1 MKLFN
6 PDSGIMR
13 SLSKFTDCICL
24 SLLFFVSCIP
34 IVTIGTAS
42 TALYYTVHKV
52 LRHDRGYMFRDYV
65 TSFKENFKQ
74 TVPVWIAALAV
85 GIVMWLDLQIANF
98 YAASAAYFSA
108 LSAVSFLGLVIW
120 FAWVSYLF
128 PYMARFENT
137 RRRSMKNAILMV
149 IAHLPMTALM
159 LVVAVAIG
167 FAVYL
172 LPYMIFIIPSVY
184 AWLQSYILERI
195 FRKYMS
201 EEDREAEDAKY
212 KADDDMAE
220 R

>member
-98 YAASAAYFSA
+98 YAASAAY
-108 LSAVSFLGLVIW
+108 SAVSFLGLVIW

-159 LVVAVAIG
+159 LVVAAAIG
-167 FAVYL
+167 FVVYL

>member
-34 IVTIGTAS
+34 IITIGTAS

-65 TSFKENFKQ
+65 TSFRENFKQ
-74 TVPVWIAALAV
+74 TTPVWLAALV
-85 GIVMWLDLQIANF
+85 MGIVLALDLRIANF
-98 YAASAAYFSA
+98 YAASVTYFSA

-120 FAWVSYLF
+120 FAWISYLF

-137 RRRSMKNAILMV
+137 RKQSMKNAALMV

-159 LVVAVAIG
+159 LVIAAAAGVVLYIAPLV
-167 FAVYL
+167 
-172 LPYMIFIIPSVY
+172 IFIIPSVY
-184 AWLQSYILERI
+184 AWVQSYVLERI

-201 EEDREAEDAKY
+201 EEDRKAEDAKY
-212 KADDDMAE
+212 KADDDMAV

>member
-1 MKLFN
+1 
-6 PDSGIMR
+6 
-13 SLSKFTDCICL
+13 
-24 SLLFFVSCIP
+24 
-34 IVTIGTAS
+34 
-42 TALYYTVHKV
+42 
-52 LRHDRGYMFRDYV
+52 MFRDYV

-195 FRKYMS
+195 FRRYMS

>member
-65 TSFKENFKQ
+65 TSFRDNFKQ
-74 TVPVWIAALAV
+74 TTPVWLAALAIGV
-85 GIVMWLDLQIANF
+85 VMGLDLQIANF
-98 YAASAAYFSA
+98 YAASVAYFSA

-120 FAWVSYLF
+120 FAWITYLF

-137 RRRSMKNAILMV
+137 RKQSMKNAILMV

-159 LVVAVAIG
+159 LVIAAATG
-167 FAVYL
+167 FVLYL
-172 LPYMIFIIPSVY
+172 APFVIFIIPSVY
-184 AWLQSYILERI
+184 VWLQSYVLERI

-201 EEDREAEDAKY
+201 EEDRKAEDAKY
-212 KADDDMAE
+212 KEDDDRAVQ
-220 R
+220 

>member
-34 IVTIGTAS
+34 IITIGTAS

-65 TSFKENFKQ
+65 TSFRDNFKQ
-74 TVPVWIAALAV
+74 TTPVWLAALV
-85 GIVMWLDLQIANF
+85 IGIVLGLDLRIANF
-98 YAASAAYFSA
+98 YASSVTYFSA

-120 FAWVSYLF
+120 FAWISYLF

-137 RRRSMKNAILMV
+137 RKQSIKNAILMV

-159 LVVAVAIG
+159 LVIAAAAG
-167 FAVYL
+167 FALYL
-172 LPYMIFIIPSVY
+172 APLVIFIIPSVY
-184 AWLQSYILERI
+184 TWIQSYVLERI
-195 FRKYMS
+195 FRKYMT

-212 KADDDMAE
+212 KPDDDIAVH
-220 R
+220 

>member
-34 IVTIGTAS
+34 IITIGTAS

-65 TSFKENFKQ
+65 TSFRDNFKQ
-74 TVPVWIAALAV
+74 TTPVWLAAMV
-85 GIVMWLDLQIANF
+85 IGIVLGLDLRIANF
-98 YAASAAYFSA
+98 YASSVTYFSA

-120 FAWVSYLF
+120 FAWISYLF

-137 RRRSMKNAILMV
+137 RRQSMKNAILMV

-159 LVVAVAIG
+159 LVIAAATG
-167 FAVYL
+167 FALYL
-172 LPYMIFIIPSVY
+172 APLVIFIIPSVY
-184 AWLQSYILERI
+184 TWIQSYVLERI
-195 FRKYMS
+195 FRKYMT
-201 EEDREAEDAKY
+201 EEDREAEDARY
-212 KADDDMAE
+212 KPDDDIAVH
-220 R
+220 